1 MSVAYASAPVACNA
15 RLHPGELPGLGVELD
30 EELAAK
36 YEYKRAYLP
45 VNRLEDGSMWSIV
58 WVTFKTGA
66 GLIAFACAAQN
77 WAFRRNTLV
86 ERSLFVIAGLLLVF
100 PGLFE
105 WMFTALAGVSIPQP
119 GLIGLA
125 IAIAAVFMQKFGP
138 SAPTASAQH

>member
-1 MSVAYASAPVACNA
+1 MKIPAIRAALGALLLA
-15 RLHPGELPGLGVELD
+15 LPIP
-30 EELAAK
+30 ATA
-36 YEYKRAYLP
+36 
-45 VNRLEDGSMWSIV
+45 EDGP
-58 WVTFKTGA
+58 TGIGFVQA
-66 GLIAFACAAQN
+66 EEGTWWCRDLDPGKAFACAAQN